1 MNPTI
6 ISQHDRLIAGRI
18 ERLWP
23 AHDTLDI
30 AHHLG
35 LSEAEVANIM
45 GAARGAGISSKYRVS
60 DVVGLVAEIS
70 RIPSTEIV
78 GPGRRRRVV
87 KARQISM
94 WGSRWYGIR
103 SLPQIGRVLHR
114 DHSTV
119 IHGIRRV
126 NSVILSTGGMPDRD
140 MTVTLS
146 WLWRLDWRWL

>member
-6 ISQHDRLIAGRI
+6 ISQHDRMIAGRI

-30 AHHLG
+30 ARHLG

-45 GAARGAGISSKYRVS
+45 GAARGAGVSSKHRVS
-60 DVVGLVAEIS
+60 DVIAVVSAVSGV
-70 RIPSTEIV
+70 THGEIV
-78 GPGRRRRVV
+78 GETRRRRVI

-94 WGSRWYGIR
+94 WGARWYGIR

-126 NSVILSTGGMPDRD
+126 NGVIISTGGMPDRD
-140 MTVTLS
+140 MAVTLS
-146 WLWRLDWRWL
+146 WLWHLDWGRP